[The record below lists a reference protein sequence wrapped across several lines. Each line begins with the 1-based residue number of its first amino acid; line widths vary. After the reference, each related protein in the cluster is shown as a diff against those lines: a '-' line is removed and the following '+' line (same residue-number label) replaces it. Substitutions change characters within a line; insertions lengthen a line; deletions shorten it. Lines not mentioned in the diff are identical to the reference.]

1 MIQVENLTKRF
12 GALTAVDQL
21 SFEVD
26 SGESVALWGG
36 NGAGKT
42 TALRCILGVV
52 PYDGVVRVGGYH
64 TLHQGKAAR
73 RLIGFVPQEISLH
86 DDMTVTETI
95 RFYARLKK
103 TDTADRDAVRLWE
116 KLGLASYSRKRVR
129 DLSGG
134 MRQRLALVIALLA
147 NPPIL
152 LLDETTA
159 NLDVKAREEF
169 LALLSD
175 LKEGGRTLV
184 FSSHRPEEI
193 SALADR
199 VLVMEEGKV
208 IGDCAPSALG
218 DLAGSR
224 SMLKL
229 HLADESWIGPAVSA
243 LQKSGFSAERNG
255 TGVWVQVPPLEK
267 ARPISVLT
275 EAGIPVDDFQVESG
289 SEHASS
295 E

>member
-26 SGESVALWGG
+26 AGESVALWGG

-52 PYDGVVRVGGYH
+52 PYDGAVRVGGYH
-64 TLHQGKAAR
+64 TIHQGKDAR

-86 DDMTVTETI
+86 DDMTVMETI

-103 TDTADRDAVRLWE
+103 TDTTNRDAVQLWK
-116 KLGLASYSRKRVR
+116 KLGLASYSGKRVR

-134 MRQRLALVIALLA
+134 MKQRLALIIALLA

-169 LALLSD
+169 LALLNE

-199 VLVMEEGKV
+199 VLVLEEGKL
-208 IGDCAPSALG
+208 IGDCAPSALS
-218 DLAGSR
+218 DLTGSR
-224 SMLKL
+224 AMLKL
-229 HLADESWIGPAVSA
+229 HLADETWIGPAVST
-243 LQKSGFSAERNG
+243 LKGNGFSAERNG
-255 TGVWVQVPPLEK
+255 TGVWVQVLPLEK
-267 ARPISVLT
+267 AKPISVLT
-275 EAGIPVDDFQVESG
+275 EAGIPVDDFQYESG
-289 SEHASS
+289 GE
-295 E
+295 